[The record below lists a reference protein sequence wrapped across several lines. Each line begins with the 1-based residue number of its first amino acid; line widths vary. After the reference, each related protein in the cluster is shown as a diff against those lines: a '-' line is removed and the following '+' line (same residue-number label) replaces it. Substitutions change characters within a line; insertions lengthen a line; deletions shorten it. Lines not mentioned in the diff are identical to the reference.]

1 MSQHEAHSV
10 KEELD
15 IDDLLES
22 MATEVG
28 RDSQAVQESIAN
40 YMTEQEW
47 TPTT

>member
-1 MSQHEAHSV
+1 MSQNEV
-10 KEELD
+10 NTVNKELE

-22 MATEVG
+22 MATEVD

-40 YMTEQEW
+40 YMSEQEW

>member
-1 MSQHEAHSV
+1 MSQNEGNTV
-10 KEELD
+10 NKELE

-22 MATEVG
+22 LATEVD

-40 YMTEQEW
+40 YMSEQEW